1 MKEKNINMTEGNP
14 VKLLLLFSI
23 PMLIGN
29 VFQQMYN
36 LADSIIV
43 GRFIGSDALA
53 SIGTTG
59 PISFFF
65 FAICNGIGSGGGI
78 IVSQFFGR
86 GDKSRVRNCIINTA
100 YIMIVLPIIVGA
112 IAFFLAEPILHL
124 LKVPEKIINDS
135 INYLRIS
142 CIGLFFV
149 SMYNYVSSMLRALGD
164 SKTPLYFLI
173 FACLL
178 NVGLDI
184 LFIKAFSMGVVGVGI
199 ATVIAQLISGGFC
212 LIFAI
217 KTNSFF
223 KFESKDFFVNYS
235 IMRDIVK
242 IGIPMSF
249 QFSLI
254 AISCMA
260 LQAVVN
266 SFGSIA
272 VAAFTATGKIEE
284 FVHLPYQTLS
294 AALSTFCG
302 QNYGAKKIDRMILG
316 YRKSMMIMTIF
327 TVAVIPIFQFF
338 SNEITAIFVDNSE
351 VIKIGGKA
359 LQISSL
365 FYFALGTIYTVRG
378 ILYGAG
384 DSIFSFLNGIVEV
397 IGRFTIPI
405 LLTSWFGIG
414 VFGIWWSV
422 GIVWVVSA
430 IVAFYRYVVIRK
442 RLNKMVNQIGAS

>member
-124 LKVPEKIINDS
+124 LKVPETIINDS

-199 ATVIAQLISGGFC
+199 ATVIA
-212 LIFAI
+212 
-217 KTNSFF
+217 
-223 KFESKDFFVNYS
+223 
-235 IMRDIVK
+235 
-242 IGIPMSF
+242 
-249 QFSLI
+249 
-254 AISCMA
+254 
-260 LQAVVN
+260 
-266 SFGSIA
+266 
-272 VAAFTATGKIEE
+272 
-284 FVHLPYQTLS
+284 
-294 AALSTFCG
+294 
-302 QNYGAKKIDRMILG
+302 
-316 YRKSMMIMTIF
+316 
-327 TVAVIPIFQFF
+327 
-338 SNEITAIFVDNSE
+338 
-351 VIKIGGKA
+351 
-359 LQISSL
+359 
-365 FYFALGTIYTVRG
+365 
-378 ILYGAG
+378 
-384 DSIFSFLNGIVEV
+384 
-397 IGRFTIPI
+397 
-405 LLTSWFGIG
+405 
-414 VFGIWWSV
+414 
-422 GIVWVVSA
+422 
-430 IVAFYRYVVIRK
+430 
-442 RLNKMVNQIGAS
+442 